1 MVPDTPAR
9 RKARELKAEARE
21 LEQEAAILA
30 GIQLTR
36 FDHDSCCSC
45 PKKRK
50 GNLIG

>member
-36 FDHDSCCSC
+36 LTMILVAHAQ
-45 PKKRK
+45 KRGK
-50 GNLIG
+50 AT